1 MIDPPSKPSKKFGER
16 EPAPPVVT
24 HAPLGLPGGPQ
35 ARSPRQMR
43 SGAIVLGMFGAVSL
57 GIFALAEA
65 LNHRDCPADGQNDA
79 NNGACN
85 AAGSSYHASGSGSR
99 SAESESHSSGH
110 EVSFGGFGGHGEGGG
125 HGGGE

>member
-1 MIDPPSKPSKKFGER
+1 
-16 EPAPPVVT
+16 
-24 HAPLGLPGGPQ
+24 
-35 ARSPRQMR
+35 
-43 SGAIVLGMFGAVSL
+43 VLGTFGVVSL

-65 LNHRDCPADGQNDA
+65 LNHRDCPTAGENEA

-85 AAGSSYHASGSGSR
+85 NARSSYHVGGSW
-99 SAESESHSSGH
+99 SHSSNH